1 MVLSRRE
8 ALIRAGAFG
17 VGVLVSRA
25 LPIAEAMA
33 QALPSDLDG
42 PTLQAFADTILPG
55 RKATH
60 TDLGDAIDP
69 RAIAGVDP
77 LPGAVEADVLRL
89 FQDELL
95 GFPTLAPA
103 FVADLTARGGAFLLL
118 DYDGRSKVVE
128 QGMSFD
134 NPDRLLWE
142 AAAAFPFLAFC
153 AAGAVPDATWGTS
166 CGYRTMGLPGAAPRG
181 YHGSSYRRKLATER
195 TRHGSLP

>member
-8 ALIRAGAFG
+8 AIVRGSAAA
-17 VGVLVSRA
+17 VGLLVARA

-33 QALPSDLDG
+33 QAVPTAIDG

-60 TDLGDAIDP
+60 TDLGDPIDP

-77 LPGAVEADVLRL
+77 LPGAVQADVLRL
-89 FQDELL
+89 FEDDLL

-103 FVADLTARGGAFLLL
+103 FLADLTARGGAFLLL
-118 DYDGRSKVVE
+118 DYDGRAKVVE

-142 AAAAFPFLAFC
+142 
-153 AAGAVPDATWGTS
+153 
-166 CGYRTMGLPGAAPRG
+166 
-181 YHGSSYRRKLATER
+181 
-195 TRHGSLP
+195 

>member
-1 MVLSRRE
+1 MVLTRRE
-8 ALIRAGAFG
+8 ALIRAGAAG
-17 VGVLVSRA
+17 VGLIVARA

-33 QALPSDLDG
+33 QALPSELDG

-55 RKATH
+55 RKVDR
-60 TDLGDAIDP
+60 TDLGDPIDA

-77 LPGAVEADVLRL
+77 LPGAVQADVLRL
-89 FQDELL
+89 FQDDLL

-103 FVADLTARGGAFLLL
+103 FLADLTARGGTFLLL

-128 QGMSFD
+128 EGMSFD

-153 AAGAVPDATWGTS
+153 AAGAVPNATYGTS
-166 CGYRTMGLPGAAPRG
+166 SGYRVMGLPGTAPNG
-181 YHGSSYRRKLATER
+181 YHGASYRRKLSTER
-195 TRHGSLP
+195 TRRGYLP